1 MQQNSTFMFGFD
13 PKHNIRLDWIYLQI
27 FLVKIKEIVISIFL
41 FFQEKK
47 SSHSFLWLASVVYVI
62 KKQ

>member
-27 FLVKIKEIVISIFL
+27 FLVKIKEIFL